1 VAKKMGGSRPG
12 AGRPRSVGGKRSVG
26 LGVVLGDDLARDL
39 DKSAKEFG
47 ITKGE
52 LIRRLAKQGL
62 LEKNQPVT
70 LRTLGG
76 KRGKGKSE

>member
-1 VAKKMGGSRPG
+1 MPKKMGGSRPG
-12 AGRPRSVGGKRSVG
+12 AGRPRSVGGKQSVG

-39 DKSAKEFG
+39 EKSAKEFG

-52 LIRRLAKQGL
+52 LIRRLARRGL
-62 LEKNQPVT
+62 HEKNQPVT
-70 LRTLGG
+70 ISALGG